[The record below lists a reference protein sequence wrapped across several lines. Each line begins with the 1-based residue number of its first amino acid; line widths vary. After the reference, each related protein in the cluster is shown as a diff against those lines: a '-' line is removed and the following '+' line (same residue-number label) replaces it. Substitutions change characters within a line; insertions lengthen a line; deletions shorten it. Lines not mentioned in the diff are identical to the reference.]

1 MKFFRLLFASLLLA
15 TAPTTFADF
24 SEVPSGTYTLDRA
37 HGYLN
42 FSYLHLGFSRPII
55 GFKSFTVDLELDAKD
70 VTSSKLTVAIDPAS
84 IDSWVEIFDDYLRSD
99 RFFNIEEFP
108 KISFVATAIEMTIGT
123 SATVTGDLTIK
134 AITKPVSLEVTI
146 NRAGVHPRS
155 KKPVVGISAT
165 GTLLRS
171 EWDLGQFAPSVG
183 DEVTLNIQVELV
195 FAK

>member
-1 MKFFRLLFASLLLA
+1 MKFFRILFATLLLA
-15 TAPTTFADF
+15 MAPTTFADL

-37 HGYLN
+37 HGYIN

-70 VTSSKLTVAIDPAS
+70 VTNSKMTVAIDPAT
-84 IDSWVEIFDDYLRSD
+84 IDSRVGIFDDYLRSD
-99 RFFNIEEFP
+99 KFFNIEEFP
-108 KISFVATAIEMTIGT
+108 KISFVATAIEMTVGT

-134 AITKPVSLEVTI
+134 AITKPLSLEVTI

-155 KKPVVGISAT
+155 KNPVVGISAT

-171 EWDLGQFAPSVG
+171 DWDLGQFAPTVG
-183 DEVTLNIQVELV
+183 DEVTLNIQVELGLT
-195 FAK
+195 K

>member
-1 MKFFRLLFASLLLA
+1 M
-15 TAPTTFADF
+15 APTTFADL

-37 HGYLN
+37 HGYIN

-55 GFKSFTVDLELDAKD
+55 GFKRFTVDLQLDAKD
-70 VTSSKLTVAIDPAS
+70 VTNSKITVAIDPAS
-84 IDSWVEIFDDYLRSD
+84 IDSRVEIFDDYLRSD
-99 RFFNIEEFP
+99 KFFNIEEFP
-108 KISFVATAIEMTIGT
+108 KISFVATAIEMTAGT

-146 NRAGVHPRS
+146 NRAGVRPRS
-155 KKPVVGISAT
+155 KKTVVGISAA

-171 EWDLGQFAPSVG
+171 EWGLGQFAPDVG
-183 DEVTLNIQVELV
+183 DKVTLNIQVELG